1 MTVEV
6 NKTLARRIVS
16 DGMMFRN
23 RRTNDRLGV

>member
-16 DGMMFRN
+16 DGMTFRN
-23 RRTNDRLGV
+23 RRTNNRLEV